1 MEEVIDFDKWIEEQQ
16 SKEINY
22 FAIFDNSTGQ
32 IQGVYPEYACL
43 EVNNKILLDKELA
56 VGIIEGKINPAS
68 ARVNLSSGN
77 FEIIELINLNR
88 LDFLLHR
95 IPDIRYV
102 ISRENE
108 IFVTYYKK
116 TGEIKFEMADKFYG
130 TKKTSDNVL
139 KRKAHWSGDTEL
151 VFLLTD
157 YNDPNIIIKTFS
169 FKIDNLIENDYTENI
184 GQLPDKFSI
193 FTRRLFMN
201 YILEIDE
208 NI

>member
-16 SKEINY
+16 SKEIKY
-22 FAIFDNSTGQ
+22 FAIFDNTTGQ
-32 IQGVYPEYACL
+32 IQGVYPDYACS
-43 EVNNKILLDKELA
+43 EVTNKILLDKELA
-56 VGIIEGKINPAS
+56 VGIIEGRINPAS

-95 IPDIRYV
+95 IPDIRY
-102 ISRENE
+102 SEPRENE

-116 TGEIKFEMADKFYG
+116 TGELKFEMADKFYG
-130 TKKTSDNVL
+130 TKKTHDDIL

-151 VFLLTD
+151 IFLLTD
-157 YNDPNIIIKTFS
+157 YNDPNIIRQTFS
-169 FKIDNLIENDYTENI
+169 FKIDNLIENNYTVSV
-184 GQLPDKFSI
+184 GQLPEKFSV

>member
-1 MEEVIDFDKWIEEQQ
+1 MEEVMDFDKWIEEQQ
-16 SKEINY
+16 SKEIKY
-22 FAIFDNSTGQ
+22 FAIFDNVTGQ
-32 IQGVYPEYACL
+32 VQGVYPDYAC
-43 EVNNKILLDKELA
+43 EGIVNKVLIDNELA
-56 VGIIEGKINPAS
+56 VGIIEGKINPSS

-95 IPDIRYV
+95 IPDIRY
-102 ISRENE
+102 IDQRENE
-108 IFVTYYKK
+108 IFITYHRK
-116 TGEIKFEMADKFYG
+116 TGELKFEMADKFYG
-130 TKKTSDNVL
+130 TKKTKNDIL

-157 YNDPNIIIKTFS
+157 YNDPNIIRKTFS
-169 FKIDNLIENDYTENI
+169 FKIDNLIENSHIENV
-184 GQLPDKFSI
+184 GQLPEKFSI

>member
-1 MEEVIDFDKWIEEQQ
+1 MEEVMDFDKWIEEQQ
-16 SKEINY
+16 SKEIKY
-22 FAIFDNSTGQ
+22 FAIFDNVTGQ
-32 IQGVYPEYACL
+32 IRGVYPDYAC
-43 EVNNKILLDKELA
+43 EGIVNKVLIDNELA
-56 VGIIEGKINPAS
+56 VGIIEGKINPSS

-95 IPDIRYV
+95 IPDIRY
-102 ISRENE
+102 IDQRENE
-108 IFVTYYKK
+108 IFITYHRK
-116 TGEIKFEMADKFYG
+116 TGELKFEMADKFYG
-130 TKKTSDNVL
+130 TKKTKNDIL

-157 YNDPNIIIKTFS
+157 YNDPNIIRKTFS
-169 FKIDNLIENDYTENI
+169 FKIDNLIENSHIENV
-184 GQLPDKFSI
+184 GQLPEKFSI

>member
-1 MEEVIDFDKWIEEQQ
+1 MEEVMDFDKWIEEQQ
-16 SKEINY
+16 SKEIKY

-32 IQGVYPEYACL
+32 IQGVYPDYACS
-43 EVNNKILLDKELA
+43 EISNKILLDKELA
-56 VGIIEGKINPAS
+56 TGIIEGRINPAF

-95 IPDIRYV
+95 IPDIRYTEF
-102 ISRENE
+102 RENE
-108 IFVTYYKK
+108 IFVNYIRS

-130 TKKTSDNVL
+130 TKKTQKDIL

-151 VFLLTD
+151 IFLLTD
-157 YNDPNIIIKTFS
+157 YNDPNIILKTFS
-169 FKIDNLIENDYTENI
+169 FKIDSLIENSHIENV
-184 GQLPDKFSI
+184 GQLPEKFSI
-193 FTRRLFMN
+193 FTRRLFAN
-201 YILEIDE
+201 YILEINE